1 MTEGACEVAGT
12 TDQRSTAKH
21 KSVANAAFTTV
32 LKVSIGSA
40 RLPVC
45 PSLAWCVVAPSCSI
59 LPGGIELLYDKT
71 SSPCN
76 PSRPCRPA
84 ETR

>member
-40 RLPVC
+40 RL
-45 PSLAWCVVAPSCSI
+45 
-59 LPGGIELLYDKT
+59 
-71 SSPCN
+71 
-76 PSRPCRPA
+76 
-84 ETR
+84 

>member
-40 RLPVC
+40 RLPV
-45 PSLAWCVVAPSCSI
+45 SSVVRRGAI
-59 LPGGIELLYDKT
+59 LFYPPGGDRTTL
-71 SSPCN
+71 
-76 PSRPCRPA
+76 
-84 ETR
+84 